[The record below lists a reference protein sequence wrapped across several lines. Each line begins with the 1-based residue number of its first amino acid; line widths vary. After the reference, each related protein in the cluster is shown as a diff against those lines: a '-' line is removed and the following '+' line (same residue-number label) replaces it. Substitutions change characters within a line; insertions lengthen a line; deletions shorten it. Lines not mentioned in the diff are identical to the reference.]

1 MSYPK
6 LTGARCLVV
15 VVQMALL
22 AAVGPAFAATGKVY
36 VADEESSTVSVI
48 DAASFK
54 KIGSIAVG
62 LGPHNV
68 QVAPD
73 GKTVWVTNNGEP
85 GSAVAPD
92 PNASMPKSAPGSE
105 HGSMAGAGAVW
116 VIDTVTD
123 AVVAKVAVG
132 KDPAHVVVTPDG
144 RFAYVANGG
153 ANSVSVVDISAL
165 RVVATIAVGA
175 SPHGMRLSPDGKQAW
190 VANLKGGT
198 VSVIDTGSRKLVES
212 IAVGQGPAQV
222 GFTPDGRLGF
232 VSLSKEDQVAVI
244 DPASRKLIRK
254 VTVGT
259 VPIQLYATPDSRLL
273 LVANQGTREKPGK
286 TVSIIDLGDCKSVA
300 TIETGP
306 GAHGVVIDREGRR
319 AFVTNTYADTVSVVD
334 IALRKVIG
342 TVSVGRGPNGVS
354 AMP

>member
-1 MSYPK
+1 MFPK
-6 LTGARCLVV
+6 
-15 VVQMALL
+15 
-22 AAVGPAFAATGKVY
+22 PAFAATGKVY

-73 GKTVWVTNNGEP
+73 GKTVWVTNNVEP
-85 GSAVAPD
+85 DNAPAQM
-92 PNASMPKSAPGSE
+92 PNASMPASMPKNTLKLAPGGE
-105 HGSMAGAGAVW
+105 HASMAGAGAVW
-116 VIDTVTD
+116 AIDTATD
-123 AVVAKVAVG
+123 AVVAKVPVG
-132 KDPAHVVVTPDG
+132 KVPAHVVVTSDG

-153 ANSVSVVDISAL
+153 DNSVSVVDVSAL
-165 RVVATIAVGA
+165 RVVATIPVGA
-175 SPHGMRLSPDGKQAW
+175 GPHGIRLSPDGKEVW

-198 VSVIDTGSRKLVES
+198 VSVIETGSRKLVAR
-212 IAVGQGPAQV
+212 IKVGQGPAQV

-232 VSLSKEDQVAVI
+232 VSLSKEDRVAVI

-254 VTVGT
+254 VPVGT

-286 TVSIIDLGDCKSVA
+286 TVNIIDLGSFKSVA

-319 AFVTNTYADTVSVVD
+319 AFVTNTYANTVSVLD
-334 IALRKVIG
+334 IALRSVIG
-342 TVSVGRGPNGVS
+342 TVQVGRGPNGVS
-354 AMP
+354 VTP